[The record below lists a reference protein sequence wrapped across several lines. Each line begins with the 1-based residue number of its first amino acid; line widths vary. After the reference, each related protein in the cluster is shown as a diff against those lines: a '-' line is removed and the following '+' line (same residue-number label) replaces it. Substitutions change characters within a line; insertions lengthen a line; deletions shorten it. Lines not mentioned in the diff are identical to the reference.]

1 MKEKIGEIL
10 KCADIREWRVADFK
24 SVENSLLE
32 CRAKSRIPDGAR
44 SIIMAAFPY
53 KVENAPPTN
62 ISRYAAVPDYHE
74 VCGRMLKKAT
84 EMLSAEFQNYRFE
97 YFLDNSPIPEVATA
111 SACGLGCL
119 GKNGLLIHKK
129 YGSYV
134 FLGEIITDLKIDAE
148 ETHEKCLDCGRC
160 ISACDNIT
168 SKENCLSAVNQQKKA
183 LTHVQMQRI
192 KESGSCWGCDKCAE
206 VCPMNE
212 NSEKTYIKEFLE
224 GYRNEFTLS
233 ENREGRAYNWRGK
246 EVIERNY
253 RIIKGSN

>member
-1 MKEKIGEIL
+1 MMNRIAEIL
-10 KCADIREWRVADFK
+10 KCADIREWGVADFK

-32 CRAKSRIPDGAR
+32 CRAKNRIPEGAQ

-53 KVENAPPTN
+53 KVEKAPPKN

-74 VCGRMLKKAT
+74 VCGKMLKKAT
-84 EMLSAEFQNYRFE
+84 ELLALEFKNYQFE
-97 YFLDNSPIPEVATA
+97 WFLDNSPIPEVATA
-111 SACGLGCL
+111 NVCGLGCL

-134 FLGEIITDLKIDAE
+134 FLGEIITDLKLE
-148 ETHEKCLDCGRC
+148 THQTHEKCLDCGRC
-160 ISACDNIT
+160 AQVCDTIT
-168 SKENCLSAVNQQKKA
+168 SKENCLSVVNQQKKA
-183 LTHVQMQRI
+183 LNDAQIQRI

-212 NSEKTYIKEFLE
+212 NSEKTYIKEFLD
-224 GYRNEFTLS
+224 GYRNQFALS

-246 EVIERNY
+246 EIIERNY
-253 RIIKGSN
+253 KIINNSN